1 MLADEGTTRIH
12 SGALAEGI
20 HLVATS
26 LISLLDYIAD
36 ELPIWRDRT
45 DRKAETAETAL
56 TSQLCA
62 HLISRARHSNW
73 DFLQFRVE
81 EPDVVKKGRKID
93 LVVAPSGC
101 VVWVE
106 GRKHVDFDT
115 LLPIEC
121 KRLPTPQGTGRDK
134 REYLINNHK
143 STGGIARFKAG
154 DHGAAHHVGGMIAF
168 VQHGSIPAWNTKI
181 ERWIGALSRA
191 KMANWAATD
200 RITLRRHDPS
210 SRLAVLKSR
219 HSRIKNLDPID
230 IQHLWIEM

>member
-20 HLVATS
+20 HLAATS
-26 LISLLDYIAD
+26 LISLLDYIAA
-36 ELPIWRDRT
+36 ELPIWRDRPE
-45 DRKAETAETAL
+45 RKVETAETAL

-62 HLISRARHSNW
+62 HLISRARHSSW

-93 LVVAPSGC
+93 LIAAPLGC

-121 KRLPTPQGTGRDK
+121 KLLPTPRGTGRDK
-134 REYLINNHK
+134 REYLYNRHR
-143 STGGIARFKAG
+143 STGGVARFKAG
-154 DHGAAHHVGGMIAF
+154 HHGAAHAIGGMIAF
-168 VQHGSIPAWNTKI
+168 VQRGSIPNWHTKI
-181 ERWIGALSRA
+181 ERWIGAMSRA
-191 KMANWAATD
+191 RVDNWTIGD
-200 RITLRRHDPS
+200 QISLNLYEPS
-210 SRLAVLKSR
+210 KGLAVLISR
-219 HSRIKNLDPID
+219 HGRAGELAPID
-230 IQHLWIEM
+230 LRHLWIEM